1 MRARHVSRHPA
12 KFSGHMHSGS
22 GNMVLVCHKVSQ
34 DHVIKELGD
43 IMVGN
48 PSWSVYRVNV

>member
-22 GNMVLVCHKVSQ
+22 GNLVLVCHKVSQ

-48 PSWSVYRVNV
+48 PSW